1 MTSQI
6 QIVSLTIFMIIFIL
20 SSIQLL
26 AMPLPQEFEEI
37 KKKILR
43 QDKGPQYYNTDLQIH
58 TPYLPWDWNGAKT
71 DTAED
76 IVNSAKA
83 KNLDIIAITDH
94 NWFGG
99 YEKISEAAK
108 RLAPDMLVLPGV
120 EFTVKEPSGTKVHIV
135 AIFDGNARGK
145 IESLLNEGGIEFD
158 KIDEIK
164 GKQAIDRIALPV
176 LIEEIEKMGGISIAA
191 HIDEKSGIRK
201 EMKEYNKED
210 LIKLLKKPELHA
222 IQVKNSRDAKYYDG
236 TDENYDN
243 AKKTCIKTSD
253 AHDIQ
258 SIGRTYTRFKMEKLD
273 FESLKKAI
281 KDRATRIR
289 FDDELLESKY
299 HKILGMNVHSSYFK
313 DLNIAFSQ
321 SLNCFV
327 GGKGTGKT
335 ALLEL
340 LRYAL
345 QVHVPSNKVDSI
357 NQSIAFWL
365 GGGGRVTVLI
375 ESADGKQYIVTRT
388 YGQPA
393 STIFD
398 MDGRQVQIDMNS
410 GENFGIDIKGWGEI
424 EHTAVNPEEQLSLL
438 DSFDEVKTIDAS
450 LRRINSIREQME
462 SGFYQILS
470 LKKRNVMLQS
480 EVTDL
485 LDKQEKLKALDKFDL
500 KSVQTDFESI
510 VKEKKLLE
518 TLDRSVQQEQT
529 ESQSKIFKD
538 LTNTVADIK
547 SRVPTESTIVKTEL
561 EGLISGAEKT
571 LTELAETRKQ
581 EQEKLSSLKGVIDD
595 TRRIIEEKHAAVE
608 QAYRAKLAEL
618 TSELQIEAQ
627 RRENLIIDVASLP
640 EKQRELLETDREI
653 ERNSESLAKNLEDLQ
668 ESVDAI
674 SDTRQNI
681 AKTLSERVGS
691 EVRVSV
697 QPHANR
703 IKVLEARNRL
713 SQPIQQTFS
722 DLISRFDREKPQ
734 ELYAVIY
741 RNDISKIV
749 ALTGVQEERV
759 RNFVDI
765 IMNDENFIH
774 VMKAVPEDVPLI
786 ELKLKGI
793 NEYRR
798 VENLSSGQRCTAVL
812 PIVLHQGKRP
822 LVIDQPEDNLDNAYI
837 FSVVVDNLRKR
848 KEKQQIFVTTHNPNI
863 VVSGDAE
870 MVFVMESDGMTGYI
884 AHRGYVD
891 SREITKQILAI
902 VEGGKEA
909 FLIRKEKY
917 GYELAGIFD

>member
-1 MTSQI
+1 
-6 QIVSLTIFMIIFIL
+6 
-20 SSIQLL
+20 
-26 AMPLPQEFEEI
+26 
-37 KKKILR
+37 LR
-43 QDKGPQYYNTDLQIH
+43 
-58 TPYLPWDWNGAKT
+58 WDWKGAET
-71 DTAED
+71 DTAEN

-83 KNLDIIAITDH
+83 KNLNIIAITDH

-99 YEKISEAAK
+99 YAKVSETAK
-108 RLAPDMLVLPGV
+108 RLTPDMLVLPGV

-135 AIFDGNARGK
+135 AIFDGDGNARGK
-145 IESLLNEGGIEFD
+145 IESLLNEGGVEFD
-158 KIDEIK
+158 KIDETK
-164 GKQAIDRIALPV
+164 GKQSIDRITLPV
-176 LIEEIEKMGGISIAA
+176 LIEKIDNMGGVSIAA

-201 EMKEYNKED
+201 EMKDYNKED
-210 LIKLLKKPELHA
+210 LVKLLKKSELHA
-222 IQVKNSRDAKYYDG
+222 IQVKNSKDAKYYDG

-243 AKKTCIKTSD
+243 VKKTCVKTSD

-281 KDRATRIR
+281 KDRDTRVR
-289 FDDELLESKY
+289 FDDELLESNY
-299 HKILGMNVHSSYFK
+299 HKILGMNIHGNYFK
-313 DLNIAFSQ
+313 DVNIVFNQ

-335 ALLEL
+335 AILEL

-357 NQSIAFWL
+357 NQAIAFWL
-365 GGGGRVTVLI
+365 GGGGRVTVLV

-398 MDGRQVQIDMNS
+398 MDGKQVQIDMNS

-438 DSFDEVKTIDAS
+438 DSFDEVKTIDAN
-450 LRRINSIREQME
+450 LRRINSIREHME

-470 LKKRNVMLQS
+470 LKKRKTMLQA
-480 EVTDL
+480 EVNDL
-485 LDKQEKLKALDKFDL
+485 LDKQEKIKALDKFGL
-500 KSVQTDFESI
+500 QSVQADFESMI
-510 VKEKKLLE
+510 KEKKLIE
-518 TLDRSVQQEQT
+518 TLSRSVQQEQT
-529 ESQSKIFKD
+529 ESQLRIFKD
-538 LTNTVADIK
+538 LTNTVTDIK
-547 SRVPTESTIVKTEL
+547 TRIPTESTITKTEL
-561 EGLISGAEKT
+561 DDLIANAERT
-571 LTELAETRKQ
+571 LMELAEMRRQ
-581 EQEKLSSLKGVIDD
+581 EQEKLSSLKAVMDC
-595 TRRIIEEKHAAVE
+595 TCRKIEEKHTGVE
-608 QAYRAKLAEL
+608 QAYRTKLAEL
-618 TSELQIEAQ
+618 TPELQTEAQ

-640 EKQRELLETDREI
+640 EKQRQLTETDREI
-653 ERNSESLAKNLEDLQ
+653 ERNSQSLAKNLEDLQ
-668 ESVDAI
+668 ESVDTI
-674 SDTRQNI
+674 SDTRKNI
-681 AKTLSERVGS
+681 AKTLSDKIGL
-691 EVRVSV
+691 EVRVSI

-703 IKVLEARNRL
+703 NKVLEARSRI

-722 DLISRFDREKPQ
+722 DLIAQFDREKPQ
-734 ELYAVIY
+734 ELYAAIY
-741 RNDISKIV
+741 RKDISKLV
-749 ALTGVQEERV
+749 ALTGVQEERIK
-759 RNFVDI
+759 NFVDL

-774 VMKAVPEDVPLI
+774 AMKAVPEDVPLI

-870 MVFVMESDGMTGYI
+870 MVFVMESDGMIGYI

-917 GYELAGIFD
+917 GY